1 MKASE
6 QYLHVV
12 LFIMLYR
19 VVKFVLLCGAEILRC
34 DHFSVCWEQ
43 YLRKIIDLIHD
54 TRHLRTR
61 FRNDGIKAM
70 SRVFSWGKQ
79 VREFAKARNRGRIYL
94 FWTKENEELFIL
106 EMMMAING

>member
-19 VVKFVLLCGAEILRC
+19 VVKFVLVCGAEFLRC

-54 TRHLRTR
+54 TRHLRTH

-70 SRVFSWGKQ
+70 SRGISGGKQ
-79 VREFAKARNRGRIYL
+79 KIKFANTRNSGRLCL
-94 FWTKENEELFIL
+94 FSQNETTI
-106 EMMMAING
+106 